1 MPLPPFELLDLREH
15 DDPRLIE
22 EFIKLYDTTFVDPSE
37 RENPAQWFER
47 LRNEYPPPQPK
58 THLLVA
64 VEREKPTKPTFH
76 VLGGLVFEFYRRSQC
91 GLLTYLVIDPTF
103 RRQGLARALVTAATT
118 ILLSDALT
126 QARPLK
132 AILAETEDPRLV
144 ADSIVM
150 NTRDRLTALAK
161 LGAYVVDTPYVQP
174 ALEGGSGPCTHLLL
188 VAFMPDGKSR
198 RAIAGAVL
206 RDFFLEFYQA
216 LGVADPTADANF
228 ATIARNL
235 HAEIGLKEIQAFG
248 L

>member
-15 DDPRLIE
+15 DEPRLIE

-37 RENPAQWFER
+37 REDPAQWFQR
-47 LRNEYPPPQPK
+47 LRNEYLPPQPK

-64 VEREKPTKPTFH
+64 VEKNNPTQPTFH

-91 GLLTYLVIDPTF
+91 GLLTYLVTDPTF
-103 RRQGLARALVTAATT
+103 RRQGLARTLVTAATT
-118 ILLSDALT
+118 ILLSDAFN

-132 AILAETEDPRLV
+132 AILAETENPRLV
-144 ADSIVM
+144 ADSSVM
-150 NTRDRLTALAK
+150 NTRHRLTALAK
-161 LGAYVVDTPYVQP
+161 LGAFLVDTPYVQP

-188 VAFMPDGKSR
+188 VAFMPNGKSR
-198 RAIAGAVL
+198 RTIAGTVL
-206 RDFFLEFYQA
+206 RDFFFEFYQA

-228 ATIARNL
+228 ATITRDL
-235 HAEIGLKEIQAFG
+235 IGEVDLKEIRGFG